1 MPPRSSRAL
10 LFAAAISVA
19 LPAGQAL
26 AWGNYGHRMVG
37 QLGAEA
43 FGPEIPA
50 FLRTKKAID
59 QIGELAREPDRSK
72 GAGQP
77 HDADADPEHFV
88 DLSDDGTVLGGPRLD
103 AMPRDRKDYE
113 TALGKVGETTVHA
126 GTLYYS
132 LVDGWQHL
140 TIDFAYWRLL
150 KAGEKNAKSKADRAY
165 FKKDRELREVL
176 ILRDL
181 GFWAHY
187 VGDSSQPLHVSIHY
201 NGWGDGPNPKDYTKE
216 RIHAPVEARFVE
228 RNLVKAQAKAKMYA
242 PETCAPPIQTCVTR
256 HLLQSG
262 ARVEPTYQLW
272 AAGGFKDGDA
282 RGVDFTAEGVA
293 MGASRLRDYV
303 SAAWAASANMKAGY
317 PNPQSVKEVE
327 AGKPLDMGAIVGD
340 ERGTR

>member
-1 MPPRSSRAL
+1 MRPARTVVVAL
-10 LFAAAISVA
+10 LAAAA
-19 LPAGQAL
+19 LPASQAS

-59 QIGELAREPDRSK
+59 QIGEIAREPDRSK
-72 GAGQP
+72 GRMQP

-113 TALGKVGETTVHA
+113 AALQKVGENSVHA

-132 LVDGWQHL
+132 LVDGWQAL

-150 KAGEKNAKSKADRAY
+150 KAGEKTAKSRADRDY
-165 FKKDRELREVL
+165 FKRDRELRELL

-187 VGDSSQPLHVSIHY
+187 VGDSSQPLHVTLHY
-201 NGWGDGPNPKDYTKE
+201 NGWGDYPNPKGYTKE
-216 RIHAPVEARFVE
+216 AIHSPVEAKFVE
-228 RNLVKAQAKAKMYA
+228 RNVTKDMVKPKLYP

-272 AAGGFKDGDA
+272 REGGFKDGDP
-282 RGVDFTAEGVA
+282 RGVGFTVEGLA
-293 MGASRLRDYV
+293 LGASRLRDYV
-303 SAAWAASANMKAGY
+303 AAAWAASADAKAGY

-327 AGKPLDMGAIVGD
+327 AGKPLDRGSIIGD
-340 ERGTR
+340 ERGK

>member
-1 MPPRSSRAL
+1 MRLSRTLLAA
-10 LFAAAISVA
+10 LFAAAA
-19 LPAGQAL
+19 LPAGNAL
-26 AWGNYGHRMVG
+26 AWGNSGHRMVG

-59 QIGELAREPDRSK
+59 QIGELAREADRSK

-77 HDADADPEHFV
+77 HDADADPDHFV
-88 DLSDDGTVLGGPRLD
+88 DLSDDGTVLGGPRMD

-113 TALGKVGETTVHA
+113 AALQKVGETSMHA

-150 KAGEKNAKSKADRAY
+150 KAGEKTAKSSADRAY
-165 FKKDRELREVL
+165 FKRDRELRELL

-187 VGDSSQPLHVSIHY
+187 VGDSTQPLHTTLHY
-201 NGWGDGPNPKDYTKE
+201 NGWGDGPNPKGYTQE
-216 RIHAPVEARFVE
+216 RIHSPVEARFVE
-228 RNLVKAQAKAKMYA
+228 RNVVKDMVKPRMYA
-242 PETCAPPIQTCVTR
+242 PETCAPPIQACVAR
-256 HLLQSG
+256 HILQSG
-262 ARVEPTYQLW
+262 ARVEPLYQLW
-272 AAGGFKDGDA
+272 AQGGFKDGDP
-282 RGVDFTAEGVA
+282 RGIAFTVEGLA

-303 SAAWAASANMKAGY
+303 SAAWAASADGKAGY
-317 PNPQSVKEVE
+317 PNPQSVREVE
-327 AGKPLDMGAIVGD
+327 AGKPLDRGSIIGD
-340 ERGTR
+340 ERGR

>member
-1 MPPRSSRAL
+1 MRLPRVLLAAL
-10 LFAAAISVA
+10 LATAA

-26 AWGNYGHRMVG
+26 AWGNYGHRMIG

-50 FLRTKKAID
+50 FLRTRKAID

-88 DLSDDGTVLGGPRLD
+88 DLSLDGTVLGGPRLD

-113 TALGKVGETTVHA
+113 AALRKVGENSSHA

-140 TIDFAYWRLL
+140 AIDFAYWRLL
-150 KAGEKNAKSKADRAY
+150 KAGERSAKSAADRAY
-165 FKKDRELREVL
+165 FKKDRELRELL

-187 VGDSSQPLHVSIHY
+187 VGDSSQPLHVSEHY
-201 NGWGDGPNPKDYTKE
+201 NGWGDGPNPEGYTKE
-216 RIHAPVEARFVE
+216 RIHSPVEARFVE
-228 RNLVKAQAKAKMYA
+228 RNVVKAKVKARLYA
-242 PETCAPPIQTCVTR
+242 PETCAAPIQTCVAR

-262 ARVEPTYQLW
+262 ARVEPTYRLW
-272 AAGGFKDGDA
+272 AEGGFNDGDA
-282 RGVDFTAEGVA
+282 RGVAFTEEGLA

-303 SAAWAASANMKAGY
+303 AAAWRQSGEMKAGY

-327 AGKPLDMGAIVGD
+327 AGKPLDRRSIVGD
-340 ERGTR
+340 ERGR